1 MSPAFYSPARKPC
14 AGPNKGLEV
23 KTRNPV
29 RYFKIQAVVYVSDF
43 ARPELYRDLERLTI
57 AAEQTSIPRS
67 VLSKMQIE
75 RLLDLA
81 EKGLG
86 AGAGEVDL
94 APSPTPS
101 EAPRSTLDP
110 RPEAA
115 NPPTHQHSAPEAPAG
130 ANGPDAGLGQGG
142 GIITLSHGG
151 GNGLSRFI
159 R

>member
-1 MSPAFYSPARKPC
+1 M
-14 AGPNKGLEV
+14 

-29 RYFKIQAVVYVSDF
+29 RYIRIQAAAYVSDF
-43 ARPELYRDLERLTI
+43 SRPELYRDLERLTI
-57 AAEQTSIPRS
+57 AAEQSSTPRA

-86 AGAGEVDL
+86 AGVGEGDL

-101 EAPRSTLDP
+101 EAPRSTPDP

-115 NPPTHQHSAPEAPAG
+115 KPPTHQHGASETPRAEAR
-130 ANGPDAGLGQGG
+130 PDAGLGQDG
-142 GIITLSHGG
+142 GIITLSQSG
-151 GNGLSRFI
+151 GNGLSRFM

>member
-1 MSPAFYSPARKPC
+1 M
-14 AGPNKGLEV
+14 

-29 RYFKIQAVVYVSDF
+29 RYIRIQAAAYVSDF
-43 ARPELYRDLERLTI
+43 SRSELYRDLERLTI
-57 AAEQTSIPRS
+57 AAEQNSTPRS

-86 AGAGEVDL
+86 AGVGEGDL
-94 APSPTPS
+94 APSPAPS
-101 EAPRSTLDP
+101 EAPRSTPDP
-110 RPEAA
+110 RQEAA
-115 NPPTHQHSAPEAPAG
+115 NPPTHQHGAPEPPAG
-130 ANGPDAGLGQGG
+130 TNGPDAGLGQDGR
-142 GIITLSHGG
+142 IITLSQGG